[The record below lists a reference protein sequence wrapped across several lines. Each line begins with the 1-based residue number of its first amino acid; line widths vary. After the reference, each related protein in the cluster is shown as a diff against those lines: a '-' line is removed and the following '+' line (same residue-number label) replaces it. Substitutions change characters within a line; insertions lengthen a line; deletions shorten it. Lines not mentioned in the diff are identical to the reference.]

1 MEKKIFNK
9 FLKERGQKFTK
20 ERLAILQRI
29 FSYHGHFD
37 TESLYLKIRETG
49 LKASRASVYRT
60 LNLLCECGLIEKV
73 TKTEHGT
80 IYEYTFGHKHHD
92 HMLCIGCGTIIEFY
106 SEDLERLQENIC
118 RRQDFKGVTHSLEI
132 RGYCKRCQKNK
143 K

>member
-9 FLKERGQKFTK
+9 FLKERGQRVTK
-20 ERLAILQRI
+20 ERAVILQKT

-37 TESLYLKIRETG
+37 PESLYLRIRETG

-60 LNLLCECGLIEKV
+60 LNLLCECGLIERV
-73 TKTEHGT
+73 TKTERGT
-80 IYEYTFGHKHHD
+80 LYEHTFGHGHHD

-106 SEDLERLQENIC
+106 SEDLERLQDNLC
-118 RRQDFKGVTHSLEI
+118 RKQDFKGVIHTLEI

>member
-20 ERLAILQRI
+20 ERAAILQRI

-80 IYEYTFGHKHHD
+80 IYECTFGHEHHD

-118 RRQDFKGVTHSLEI
+118 RKQDFKGVTHTLEI
-132 RGYCKRCQKNK
+132 KGYCKRCQKNK

>member
-20 ERLAILQRI
+20 ERAAILQRI

-60 LNLLCECGLIEKV
+60 LNLLCECGLIQKV

-80 IYEYTFGHKHHD
+80 IYEHTFGHEHHD
-92 HMLCIGCGTIIEFY
+92 HMLCIGCGTIIEIY

-118 RRQDFKGVTHSLEI
+118 RKQDFKGVTHTLEI

>member
-20 ERLAILQRI
+20 ERAAILQRI

-80 IYEYTFGHKHHD
+80 IYECTFGHEHHD

-118 RRQDFKGVTHSLEI
+118 RKQDFKGVTHTLEI